1 MKMTSVVLLALSLAT
16 GSALGASLQRLQVG
30 DSAPALNVM
39 TWLKGEPVARF
50 EPGHVYVV
58 DFWSTWCPVCAA
70 AMRHLSAMQSRYQ
83 GKLTI
88 IGVNARE
95 AVFGVDAH
103 EQEYRDAG
111 VNLVK
116 KFVARKGDQM
126 AYTLAMDD
134 PDKGTVF
141 RAWATAA
148 GKDLGMPIAFI
159 VDRSGKVA
167 WIGPPFAE
175 SGFDAAVEQTVNGLG
190 NIVGASKTQVTLAKE
205 ATKGVDLLKPMH
217 EAQMKEDYAQVL
229 IEADKVVVQAP
240 EFAPYL
246 FADRLGALLHTSE
259 SEALRL
265 AAEKAADKTVREG
278 IHVHT
283 EDEYWSYVD
292 FEIADQNGLSR
303 GSYQSAAD
311 RLQDITAHHPND
323 FKSWLGLAMAQSQL
337 GNLGKAIAAQQR
349 AINLAKNNGV
359 TVVGLA
365 KLTGT
370 LKHYK
375 ARRADSAG

>member
-1 MKMTSVVLLALSLAT
+1 
-16 GSALGASLQRLQVG
+16 
-30 DSAPALNVM
+30 M
-39 TWLKGEPVARF
+39 TWLKGEPVPRF

-70 AMRHLSAMQSRYQ
+70 AMPHLSAMQAKYQ
-83 GKLTI
+83 GKLSI

-95 AVFGVDAH
+95 TVFGVDAH

-175 SGFDAAVEQTVNGLG
+175 SGFDAAVEQTVNGS
-190 NIVGASKTQVTLAKE
+190 NVAGASKTQAALAKE
-205 ATKGVDLLKPMH
+205 ATKGVELLKPMH
-217 EAQMKEDYAQVL
+217 EAQVKEDYAQVL
-229 IEADKVVVQAP
+229 IEADKVVAQAP

-246 FADRLGALLHTSE
+246 FADRLGAMLHTSE
-259 SEALRL
+259 SDALHL
-265 AAEKAADKTVREG
+265 ATDKAGDKAVREG
-278 IHVHT
+278 LHVHS

-292 FEIADQNGLSR
+292 FEIAEQNGLSR
-303 GSYQSAAD
+303 GTYRQAAD
-311 RLQDITAHHPND
+311 RLQNITARHPSD

-337 GNLGKAIAAQQR
+337 GNYSEAITAQRR
-349 AINLAKNNGV
+349 AIKIAKNNGV

-370 LKHYK
+370 LKHYE
-375 ARRADSAG
+375 ARRSDSDS